1 MMTLKLYQAMRGTNM
16 TKESPLRALLVQL
29 NQEFALSEEFKVK
42 VLDLIQKLEGFDL
55 RQEQLEAL
63 SLKVRET
70 YQRQMLVE
78 SYRGESQKSLE
89 KIQNSITAF
98 SSALNNIN
106 EKLNQAESALE
117 NLVQPKSSAMIPVE
131 QNQRRDNFL
140 NKERAKA
147 FVAFATINSKNSRIN

>member
-1 MMTLKLYQAMRGTNM
+1 M
-16 TKESPLRALLVQL
+16 TKENPLRALLVQL

-106 EKLNQAESALE
+106 EKLNQAELALE
-117 NLVQPKSSAMIPVE
+117 NLVQPKSTAIIPVD
-131 QNQRRDNFL
+131 QNQRRDSFL